1 MPTFRTVP
9 QSTGP
14 VTDRKTAIVAEL
26 IRNRFARAPTRI
38 LVVGCGTGREAAQ
51 LARSF
56 GAKVVGIDIEPQF
69 DRAAAREVQLQWG
82 DATALD
88 FPDSAFDFIYSYHA
102 LEHVPDYRRA
112 LAEMRRVL
120 ARDGGYCIGTPN
132 RQRLIGYLGS
142 VNADWR
148 AKIRWNLA
156 DWSARLRGRFR
167 NEFGAHAGFTR
178 RELRDELSAALG
190 PAQDVTLAYYTR
202 LYARRATLVRQL
214 EVVGLGKYLLPS
226 VYFVGKRLAHD
237 NVIALASPGSKSG
250 QPYDP
255 SRSVR
260 QPRDAR
266 RAPAGGARSHH
277 SEGGPERS

>member
-1 MPTFRTVP
+1 MPTFRTDP
-9 QSTGP
+9 QSTGL

-26 IRNRFARAPTRI
+26 IRNRFARPPTRI

-56 GAKVVGIDIEPQF
+56 GAQVVGIDLEPQF
-69 DRAAAREVQLQWG
+69 DPAAAREVQLRQG

-120 ARDGGYCIGTPN
+120 ARDGGYYIGTPN
-132 RQRLIGYLGS
+132 RERLVGYLGS

-148 AKIRWNLA
+148 DKIRWNLV
-156 DWSARLRGRFR
+156 DWKARLRGRFR

-178 RELRDELSAALG
+178 CELRDELSATLG
-190 PAQDVTLAYYTR
+190 PAQDVTLTYYTS
-202 LYARRATLVRQL
+202 LYARRAAMVRQL
-214 EVVGLGKYLLPS
+214 EATGLTKYLLPC

-237 NVIALASPGSKSG
+237 TVSAPA
-250 QPYDP
+250 
-255 SRSVR
+255 
-260 QPRDAR
+260 PRD
-266 RAPAGGARSHH
+266 
-277 SEGGPERS
+277 

>member
-1 MPTFRTVP
+1 MPTFRTDP
-9 QSTGP
+9 QSAGP
-14 VTDRKTAIVAEL
+14 VTDRKTAIIAEL

-56 GAKVVGIDIEPQF
+56 RARVVGIDLEPQF
-69 DRAAAREVQLQWG
+69 DTVAACEAQLQRG

-102 LEHVPDYRRA
+102 LEHIPDYRRA

-120 ARDGGYCIGTPN
+120 APDGGYCIGTPN
-132 RQRLIGYLGS
+132 RQRVIGYLGS

-148 AKIRWNLA
+148 DKIRWNAL

-167 NEFGAHAGFTR
+167 NEYGAHAGFTR
-178 RELRDELSAALG
+178 RELRDELTAGLG
-190 PAQDVTLAYYTR
+190 PAQDVTLPYYTS
-202 LYARRATLVRQL
+202 LYARRATLVRRL
-214 EVVGLGKYLLPS
+214 EATGLAKHLLPS

-237 NVIALASPGSKSG
+237 TVSALAPPNSRSG
-250 QPYDP
+250 RPSGP

-260 QPRDAR
+260 QQPDAR
-266 RAPAGGARSHH
+266 PVPAGGAPSHQP
-277 SEGGPERS
+277 EDEPERS